1 MSSRERRE
9 RLQLKALGMEHLS
22 QYNELLRYVF
32 QVTNRDLQNSGY
44 EEGEFARAHR
54 PILEKADVIGWFNGD
69 KLVSQLSIYPNQVN
83 IHGRIVPMG
92 GLTGVGTYP
101 EYANLR
107 LMTDLIKV
115 GLEHMRDKGQIISY
129 LCPYSVPFYRK
140 KGWEI
145 LSERVTFRVKDSQ
158 LPEIVDIPGF
168 VERLPALHPDVIATY
183 DRFARKNH
191 GAMLRRDIQWEEY
204 WRWENEDERTAA
216 VYYEGRHKPTGY
228 MLYWIEKD
236 IFHVKEMVYLTQEAR
251 LGLWNFITAHY
262 SMINRV
268 EGRIYKNAPLAYLLE
283 DSQIIETI
291 EPYSMARIVDV
302 AAFLRQ
308 YPFARAGRP
317 FHFVVIDPL
326 ADWNRGVFGLT
337 WDGKT
342 PEVTREPVGKSAALS
357 IRTLTAML
365 MGFRRP
371 SFFHEI
377 QQLEV
382 DTRTLALLEDII
394 PESQPYFSDY
404 F

>member
-9 RLQLKALGMEHLS
+9 RLQLKTLGPEHLS

-69 KLVSQLSIYPNQVN
+69 KIVSQLSIYPCEVN
-83 IHGRIVPMG
+83 IHGRIFPMG

-107 LMTDLIKV
+107 LMSDLIKV
-115 GLEHMRDKGQIISY
+115 GLERMRDKRQWISY
-129 LCPYSVPFYRK
+129 LCPYSIPLYRK

-145 LSERVTFRVKDSQ
+145 LSERITFRLKDSQ
-158 LPEIVDIPGF
+158 LPDIVDIPGF
-168 VERLPALHPDVIATY
+168 VERLPVLHPDVISTY

-191 GAMLRRDIQWEEY
+191 GAMLRGDIEWEEY

-216 VYYEGRHKPTGY
+216 VYYEKRNKPSGY
-228 MLYWIEKD
+228 MLYWIERD
-236 IFHVKEMVYLTQEAR
+236 VFHVKEMVYLTQEAR
-251 LGLWNFITAHY
+251 LGLWNFISAHF
-262 SMINRV
+262 SMIDRV
-268 EGRIYKNAPLAYLLE
+268 EGKTYKNAPVAFLLD
-283 DSQIIETI
+283 DSQITETI

-302 AAFLRQ
+302 AAFLQ
-308 YPFARAGRP
+308 HYPFARAGRP
-317 FHFVVIDPL
+317 FHFIISDPV
-326 ADWNRGVFGLT
+326 AEWNQGVFGLT
-337 WDGKT
+337 WNGKNA
-342 PEVTREPVGKSAALS
+342 EVTREAVGKPARLS
-357 IRTLTAML
+357 IRALTAML

-371 SFFHEI
+371 SFFHAL
-377 QQLEV
+377 QQLET
-382 DTRTLALLEDII
+382 DARTLALLEDII
-394 PESQPYFSDY
+394 PDTQPYFSDY

>member
-9 RLQLKALGMEHLS
+9 SLQLKTLSMEHLN

-54 PILEKADVIGWFNGD
+54 TTLERAEVIGWFNGD
-69 KLVSQLSIYPNQVN
+69 KVVSQLSIYPCEVN
-83 IHGRIVPMG
+83 VHGRIFSMG

-115 GLEHMRDKGQIISY
+115 GLERMRNKRQWISY

-158 LPEIVDIPGF
+158 LPDIVDIPGF
-168 VERLPALHPDVIATY
+168 VERLPVLHPDVIATY
-183 DRFARKNH
+183 DRFARQNH
-191 GAMLRRDIQWEEY
+191 GAMLRGETEWEEY

-216 VYYEGRHKPTGY
+216 VYYDGEHNPSGY
-228 MLYWIEKD
+228 MMYWIERD
-236 IFHVKEMVYLTQEAR
+236 IFHIKEMVYLTQEAR
-251 LGLWNFITAHY
+251 LGLWNFISAHY

-268 EGRIYKNAPLAYLLE
+268 DGNIYKNAPVAFLLD
-283 DSQIIETI
+283 DSQIGETI

-302 AAFLRQ
+302 AAFLKH
-308 YPFARAGRP
+308 YPFVHPGKP
-317 FHFVVIDPL
+317 FHFIVDDPV
-326 ADWNRGVFGLT
+326 AEWNQGVFSLVWT
-337 WDGKT
+337 GK
-342 PEVTREPVGKSAALS
+342 ELDVVREAKGKPVKIS
-357 IRTLTAML
+357 IRALTAML
-365 MGFRRP
+365 MSFRRP

-377 QQLEV
+377 HQLET
-382 DTRTLALLEDII
+382 DARTLALLEDII
-394 PESQPYFSDY
+394 PDTQPYFSDY